1 MDHAEDRRGQVVR
14 ARNASAGPFYR
25 CPVCRAEVF
34 LRSGNYNVRHF
45 AHKSGQGRPEC
56 EHFHPSDY
64 VRGPSS
70 YPARYGDDTDG
81 PPIPP
86 LALSIE
92 LDPVPE
98 ARLKGL
104 RNWQLA
110 LTVPKAPDTHGSIT
124 IDCGSGS
131 PRTITLTKL
140 SLGPQTYPA
149 SVEAADFG
157 QIWISPDVRPRY
169 RAAIEQ
175 RIPGLDRTLVNVFV
189 HTKQKQKPLANSLAW
204 GGSYY
209 LLWHT
214 ALALDIPQSLPSSS
228 LATRGDWA
236 CSLVALPDEDD
247 EDVRRWIED
256 TCHLTI
262 ARTRRS
268 WALIHPPVID
278 LDSLGSLSV
287 SSTTHLLFAV
297 YSPHDQSTEEDTLTC
312 YVGSASDSV
321 ANSAGTHF
329 FEVRHDSNSNAPV
342 ALTWD
347 GFALPDIAKAEYEN
361 LRDAFG
367 VAFTFRSRAG
377 AERYDA
383 FLHQSNFG
391 QLLRRVRGMELDI
404 SAVLPPLGTNGRF
417 LSRLETGSDWSMMTP
432 EVDLNSQDAGK
443 HDTVRQIN
451 ALLQDASL
459 DICIDFGAF
468 GTCYLARSI
477 PEPRDSLTVRIPQ
490 TVRTRI
496 IWFCT
501 VARSYAAARKR
512 PSEILTDEALVRH
525 FQKIATPASLIA
537 HRRLL
542 EREIEI
548 ATTRGR
554 RP

>member
-1 MDHAEDRRGQVVR
+1 M
-14 ARNASAGPFYR
+14 
-25 CPVCRAEVF
+25 
-34 LRSGNYNVRHF
+34 
-45 AHKSGQGRPEC
+45 
-56 EHFHPSDY
+56 
-64 VRGPSS
+64 
-70 YPARYGDDTDG
+70 DG

-104 RNWQLA
+104 RNWKLA

-131 PRTITLTKL
+131 HRTITLAKL
-140 SLGPQTYPA
+140 SLEPQTYPA

-169 RAAIEQ
+169 RAAVEQ
-175 RIPGLDRTLVNVFV
+175 RIPGLERTLVNVFA

-209 LLWHT
+209 LIWST
-214 ALALDIPQSLPSSS
+214 ALALDIPQSLPSSP
-228 LATRGDWA
+228 LAKRGEWA

-247 EDVRRWIED
+247 ESVRRWIEE

-262 ARTRRS
+262 ARTSRS
-268 WALIHPPVID
+268 WALIHPPVTD
-278 LDSLGSLSV
+278 FDSLGSLSV

-297 YSPHDQSTEEDTLTC
+297 LSPYDQSTEGDTLTC
-312 YVGSASDSV
+312 SVGSASASI

-329 FEVRHDSNSNAPV
+329 FEVRHDSNSNAPL

-347 GFALPDIAKAEYEN
+347 GFALPEIAKAEPEN
-361 LRDAFG
+361 LRESFG
-367 VAFTFRSRAG
+367 VAFTFRSRTG
-377 AERYDA
+377 AERYEA
-383 FLHQSNFG
+383 FLHQSSFE

-404 SAVLPPLGTNGRF
+404 SAVLPPPGTQGQF
-417 LSRLETGSDWSMMTP
+417 LSRREIGSDWSTMTS

-443 HDTVRQIN
+443 HHFVPQIN
-451 ALLQDASL
+451 ALLQDTSL

-468 GTCYLARSI
+468 GTCYLARSMA
-477 PEPRDSLTVRIPQ
+477 EPPDGVTVRIPQ

-496 IWFCT
+496 IWFCA

-512 PSEILTDEALVRH
+512 PFEVLSDEALLRH
-525 FQKIATPASLIA
+525 FQKIATPASMIA

-548 ATTRGR
+548 ATSRGG